1 MKSVRF
7 KIPAALLV
15 LVSIVISQSPTSA
28 LSLQSE
34 QNEAAF
40 ESKCTKYKFIGMR
53 GSGQEFDDP
62 REKTAE
68 NRQMGPEMAS
78 LYGYLR
84 NFDEFKNKISFSG
97 VPDYPAVAVGKI
109 VTDPAAFI
117 ESLEI
122 ISTLELIRDF
132 STEVERCPDT
142 KFIIAGYSQGA
153 YAAHYL
159 IKTLEEKKSYLR
171 DSIVGA
177 IFLASPSENKAGIL
191 KKNNWA
197 LTSNDENTSLWQM
210 VNEKFSIANVNEK
223 FLKTL
228 SFYKP
233 KDIIADFFE
242 YNWFKGYKI
251 HISYCS
257 PTGEF
262 APADKKK
269 RSNCKAE
276 SNKDFLQESA
286 IYIRGQLT
294 ELKRI
299 DTQRRQKVLDWYG
312 KDWQVP
318 TNCQQIMNKSFSKL
332 QIDMADEFKDSD
344 VFRLRIL
351 AINLKEPS
359 IWFVDEGDLEHISYS
374 PEDGFYSLEPLEK
387 MEELFE
393 IYESFPQG
401 FKDLSKRGLIS
412 NLVFD
417 SEENWMCK
425 VDLGMDD

>member
-1 MKSVRF
+1 LKSVHS
-7 KIPAALLV
+7 KVPVALLV
-15 LVSIVISQSPTSA
+15 LVSIVFSQSPISA
-28 LSLQSE
+28 LALQSK
-34 QNEAAF
+34 QSQVAVK
-40 ESKCTKYKFIGMR
+40 SKCTNYKFIGMR

-84 NFDEFKNKISFSG
+84 NFDEFKNIISFSG
-97 VPDYPAVAVGKI
+97 VPDYPAVAV
-109 VTDPAAFI
+109 PALYEDFAEYIF
-117 ESLEI
+117 SLEYVA
-122 ISTLELIRDF
+122 TLELIRDF

-159 IKTLEEKKSYLR
+159 IKTIEEKRSYLR
-171 DSIVGA
+171 NSIVGA
-177 IFLASPSENKAGIL
+177 IFLANPSESQNGIL
-191 KKNNWA
+191 LA
-197 LTSNDENTSLWQM
+197 SNPVSILRGVEPKDVQRLVITK
-210 VNEKFSIANVNEK
+210 VNER

-228 SFYKP
+228 SHYKP
-233 KDIIADFFE
+233 GDFIADTRI
-242 YNWFKGYKI
+242 NFKGLAI
-251 HISYCS
+251 HSAYCAPS
-257 PTGEF
+257 GEF
-262 APADKKK
+262 APAEKSKRDK
-269 RSNCKAE
+269 CIAAQ
-276 SNKDFLQESA
+276 NKDFLATSA

-387 MEELFE
+387 MEELLE
-393 IYESFPQG
+393 TLKSFDRV
-401 FKDLSKRGLIS
+401 FRDLSKKGLIS

>member
-53 GSGQEFDDP
+53 GSGQEYDDP
-62 REKTAE
+62 AEKITE
-68 NRQMGPEMAS
+68 NRKMGPEMAS
-78 LYGYLR
+78 LYGYLQ
-84 NFDEFKNKISFSG
+84 NFSEFKDKISFSG
-97 VPDYPAVAVGKI
+97 VADYPALPVSKI
-109 VTDPAAFI
+109 LTDPAAFI

-159 IKTLEEKKSYLR
+159 IKTIEEKRSYLR
-171 DSIVGA
+171 NSIVGA
-177 IFLASPSENKAGIL
+177 IFLANPSDSQNGIL
-191 KKNNWA
+191 LA
-197 LTSNDENTSLWQM
+197 PYPVSLLPGIEPKDVQRLVITK
-210 VNEKFSIANVNEK
+210 VNER

-228 SFYKP
+228 SHYKP
-233 KDIIADFFE
+233 GDIIADTRI
-242 YNWFKGYKI
+242 NFKGLAI
-251 HISYCS
+251 HLAYCAPS
-257 PTGEF
+257 GKF

-286 IYIRGQLT
+286 IYIREQLT

>member
-1 MKSVRF
+1 MKSVNSQVLV
-7 KIPAALLV
+7 PLLV
-15 LVSIVISQSPTSA
+15 LVSIVIPQSPISA
-28 LSLQSE
+28 LALQSR
-34 QNEAAF
+34 QSQVAAI
-40 ESKCTKYKFIGMR
+40 SKCTNYKFIGMR
-53 GSGQEFDDP
+53 GSGQEFDDA

-97 VPDYPAVAVGKI
+97 VPDYPAVGV
-109 VTDPAAFI
+109 PALYKDFSEYI
-117 ESLEI
+117 FNLEYVA
-122 ISTLELIRDF
+122 TLPLIRDF

-159 IKTLEEKKSYLR
+159 IKTIEENRSYLR
-171 DSIVGA
+171 NSIVGV
-177 IFLASPSENKAGIL
+177 IFLANPSESQNGIL
-191 KKNNWA
+191 SDPNPVRILRGVEPKDVKR
-197 LTSNDENTSLWQM
+197 LVITK
-210 VNEKFSIANVNEK
+210 VNER

-228 SFYKP
+228 SHYKP
-233 KDIIADFFE
+233 GDVIADTRI
-242 YNWFKGYKI
+242 NLLKGKAI
-251 HISYCS
+251 HSAYCAPS
-257 PTGEF
+257 GEF
-262 APADKKK
+262 APAEKSKRDK
-269 RSNCKAE
+269 CDAAQ
-276 SNKDFLQESA
+276 NKNFLLDSA
-286 IYIRGQLT
+286 IYIRRQLT

-332 QIDMADEFKDSD
+332 QIDMANEFKDGD

-359 IWFVDEGDLEHISYS
+359 IWFVHEGDLEHISYS

-387 MEELFE
+387 MEKLLE
-393 IYESFPQG
+393 ILESFDRV
-401 FKDLSKRGLIS
+401 FRDLSKTGLIS